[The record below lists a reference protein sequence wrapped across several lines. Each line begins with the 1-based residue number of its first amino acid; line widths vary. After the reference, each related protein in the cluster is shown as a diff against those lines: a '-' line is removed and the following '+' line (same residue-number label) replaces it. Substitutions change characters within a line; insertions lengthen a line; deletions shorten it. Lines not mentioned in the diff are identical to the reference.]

1 MMEIQQVRA
10 QDSSGVAIFNDRTI
24 YDNNN
29 SHNIAY
35 IKKTS
40 TNDDYMIGEENIQ
53 QIDNPY
59 ETISSLRKDKGITII
74 GSQKYMKLIKDSGLV
89 KDLEKKYKIRSMKG
103 SHGIGHLRIATSSK
117 ADPFNAHPF
126 QYNNIARFSYCS

>member
-1 MMEIQQVRA
+1 MESQQVRA
-10 QDSSGVAIFNDRTI
+10 QDSSGVAIFNDRKI

-29 SHNIAY
+29 SPNIAY

-40 TNDDYMIGEENIQ
+40 TNGEYMIGEEKIQ

-59 ETISSLRKDKGITII
+59 ETISSLRKDKGISII
-74 GSQKYMKLIKDSGLV
+74 GSQKYMKLIKELGLV
-89 KDLEKKYKIRSMKG
+89 KDLEKKYKIKSMKG

-117 ADPFNAHPF
+117 ADPINAHPF
-126 QYNNIARFSYCS
+126 STTILPDFSYCS